1 MSSITTFLTRP
12 ATLSI
17 LAVCGTGAF
26 LVRLKSKTAIAKK
39 ARKGSNGDETDN
51 DAIKSKDYQVSTGRS
66 GGGV

>member
-26 LVRLKSKTAIAKK
+26 LVRLKSKTAIAKQ
-39 ARKGSNGDETDN
+39 ARKGSNGDETD
-51 DAIKSKDYQVSTGRS
+51 DDTIKSKDYQVSTGRS